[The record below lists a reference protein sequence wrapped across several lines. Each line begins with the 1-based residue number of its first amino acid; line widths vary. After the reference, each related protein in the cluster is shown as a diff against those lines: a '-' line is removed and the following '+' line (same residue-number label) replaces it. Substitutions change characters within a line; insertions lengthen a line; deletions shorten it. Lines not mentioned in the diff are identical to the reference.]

1 MLHDDERLLRLQQGG
16 EKVTYALLNTV
27 FLGIAL
33 WFMVIAYVVSARRGV
48 EVGRKLYKVLG
59 LTLAVM
65 LITTAIFDNVI
76 IGVGLVAYDPST
88 LLGAYI
94 GIAPIEDF
102 AYTLAGVMILPA
114 LWILLGTGKKR

>member
-1 MLHDDERLLRLQQGG
+1 
-16 EKVTYALLNTV
+16 VTYALLNTV
-27 FLGIAL
+27 FLGLAL
-33 WFMVIAYVVSARRGV
+33 WFMVIAYVVSARRGI

-59 LTLAVM
+59 LTLAIM
-65 LITTAIFDNVI
+65 LVTTAIFDNVI

-88 LLGAYI
+88 LLGVYI

-102 AYTLAGVMILPA
+102 AYTVAGVMILPA

>member
-1 MLHDDERLLRLQQGG
+1 MLHDHERFLRLHQGG
-16 EKVTYALLNTV
+16 EKGTYALLNTV
-27 FLGIAL
+27 FLGLAL

-48 EVGRKLYKVLG
+48 EVGRKRYKVLG
-59 LTLAVM
+59 LTLAIM
-65 LITTAIFDNVI
+65 LVTTAIFDNVI

-88 LLGAYI
+88 LLGVYI

-114 LWILLGTGKKR
+114 LWILLGTGTKR

>member
-1 MLHDDERLLRLQQGG
+1 M
-16 EKVTYALLNTV
+16 TYALLNTI

-33 WFMVIAYVVSARRGV
+33 WFTVIAYVVSARRG
-48 EVGRKLYKVLG
+48 EGNSARLLSTRMYKVLA
-59 LTLAVM
+59 LTLIVM

-76 IGVGLVAYDPST
+76 IGVGLVAYDPAL
-88 LLGAYI
+88 LLGSYI

-114 LWILLGTGKKR
+114 LWILLGTRRPRA